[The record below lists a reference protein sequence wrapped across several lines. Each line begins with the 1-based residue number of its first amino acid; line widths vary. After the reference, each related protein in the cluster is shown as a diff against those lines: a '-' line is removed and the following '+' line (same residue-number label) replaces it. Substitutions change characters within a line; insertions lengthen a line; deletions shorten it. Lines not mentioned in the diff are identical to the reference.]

1 MQRADGPDFHNS
13 VCPTKTAKDK
23 RCPCAV
29 LGLVWWMYSAFVY
42 RTKNECKLNI
52 EYRIKI
58 LNIKKKDT
66 KLTSND
72 WNCP

>member
-1 MQRADGPDFHNS
+1 MQRADESDFHNS
-13 VCPTKTAKDK
+13 VCPAKTAKDK
-23 RCPCAV
+23 RCLCAV

-42 RTKNECKLNI
+42 RTKMNVNLKC
-52 EYRIKI
+52 